1 MALSTETELKLAVA
15 ARDLARVARL
25 PWLRAMR
32 RSPAQTRHLKSVYYD
47 TQDGRLWGR
56 GVTVRVR
63 EKGAGD
69 WVQTVK
75 AGGQDSDGVFSRVEW
90 EEAIA
95 EPVPDLD
102 RPRAA
107 GLEVALTGID
117 AKVLRP
123 CFGTEIRR
131 TEVRLTDGT
140 WTILMALD
148 RGTVSGDGRNEPI
161 HEVELELV
169 EGTAGDLYRLAHRIA
184 EAVPVRLE
192 VRSKAARGHDLI
204 VGAPVPAP
212 VKGRPPD
219 LKPGMT
225 VAEAFQ
231 AIAAGC
237 LSQMIGNVR
246 PLGEGRDGEAVHQMR
261 VATRRL
267 RSAMT
272 TFGPVVAEPEREAVK
287 SDLRWLMGVLGPAR
301 DADVFLAEIL
311 GPVRACFPGDRGLES
326 LFGLFAARRD
336 ARFDAA
342 VAAMA
347 DPRLAR
353 LLLRIGAWIESGD
366 WLTAPD
372 RPIRDGRV
380 LDFART
386 TLERRW
392 RKVAKPARRFERLSE
407 AKRHRLRIQVKK
419 VRYTAEFFTALF
431 PRKPVKRF
439 LSGLSDHQDDLG
451 ALNDV
456 AVAGGVLHDTLA
468 EQRAGDDVAAA
479 AERAWAA
486 GLVTGWH
493 RRDAAEQ
500 MAHAARSLERVRRA
514 AGYWA

>member
-1 MALSTETELKLAVA
+1 MALTTETELKLAVA
-15 ARDLARVARL
+15 ARDLARISRL

-32 RSPAQTRHLKSVYYD
+32 RAPARTRYLTSLYHD
-47 TQDGRLWGR
+47 THDGRLWGR

-63 EKGAGD
+63 AKGAGD

-75 AGGQDSDGVFSRVEW
+75 AGGQGSDGVFSRVEW
-90 EEAIA
+90 EDAIA

-107 GLEVALTGID
+107 GLEAALAGVD
-117 AKVLRP
+117 EKALRP
-123 CFGTEIRR
+123 RFATEIRR
-131 TEVRLTDGT
+131 TEVRLSDGS

-148 RGTVSGDGRNEPI
+148 RGTVTGDGRDEPI

-169 EGTAGDLYRLAHRIA
+169 EGTAGDLYRLGLRIA
-184 EAVPVRLE
+184 EAVPVRME
-192 VRSKAARGHDLI
+192 VRSKAARGHDLV
-204 VGAPVPAP
+204 VGASSPTP
-212 VKGRPPD
+212 VKGRPPALRPD
-219 LKPGMT
+219 MT
-225 VAEAFQ
+225 VAGSFQ

-246 PLGEGRDGEAVHQMR
+246 PLWECRDGEAVHQMR
-261 VATRRL
+261 VAMRRL

-272 TFGPVVAEPEREAVK
+272 TFGPVVAGPELEAVK
-287 SDLRWLMGVLGPAR
+287 TDLRWLMGILGPAR
-301 DADVFLAEIL
+301 DADVFLTEIL
-311 GPVRACFPGDRGLES
+311 SPVRACFPGDRGLES
-326 LFGLFAARRD
+326 LSGLFAARRD

-353 LLLRIGAWIESGD
+353 LLLRVGAWIEDGD
-366 WLTAPD
+366 WLAAPD
-372 RPIRDGRV
+372 RPIRDGPV

-386 TLERRW
+386 TLQRRW
-392 RKVAKPARRFERLSE
+392 RKVAKPARRFQRLSE

-419 VRYTAEFFTALF
+419 VRYTAEFFVSLF
-431 PRKPVKRF
+431 ARKPAKRF
-439 LSGLSDHQDDLG
+439 LSGLSDLQDDLG

-456 AVAGGVLHDTLA
+456 AVAGGVLHNTLA

-493 RRDAAEQ
+493 RRDAAER
-500 MAHAARSLERVRRA
+500 MDHAARSLERVRRA